1 MSSGRGQPAIG
12 PRLRVLLAA
21 LLAAA
26 VLLTVNSLYLAG
38 VTWLEWLHD
47 QTYQDF
53 TYQVMFL
60 FHLILGL
67 AILLPMLVFIV
78 IHMRNT
84 WHRRNRRAVRAGLA
98 LGASVLALLITGLL
112 LIRFEWFQINDPRL
126 RSGLYWL
133 HVLVPFVIVW
143 LFILHRL
150 AGPPIRWRVGLTTG
164 GLGAA
169 FALVLVVL
177 QAQDP
182 RDWGRPGIQGEA
194 DFSPSLLRT
203 ASGQH
208 IPAERLM
215 IDGYCASC
223 HLDAHDQWQ
232 QSAHRF
238 ASFDNPVYL
247 FSVRNTRAMAMAR
260 DGNTEATRF
269 CAACHDLVPLLS
281 GALDDPNFDDVH
293 HPTANAGI
301 NCVGC
306 HAITHVNSPRGTG
319 DFTIEEPIHYPFAF
333 SESATLQWVSRQLIK
348 AKPDFHNRTFLKPVH
363 QQPEFCSS
371 CHKLHL
377 PEELNHYRWLRGQNH
392 HDSHLLSGVSGHGV
406 ASFYYP
412 NQAQPGC
419 NGCHMPQVASNDFG
433 ARQRNGFGVPTVSNH
448 LFPGANTGLAH
459 LMGLPEETIDAHRD
473 MLQDSLRVDLVALR
487 EGGTIDGPILGPIRP
502 EIPALQPGQTYL
514 LQVVVRNLTVGHHFT
529 QGTADSNE
537 AWVEVHARH
546 HARDHE
552 GEPLG
557 SLGHSGGLAPVSG
570 EVDPWSHF
578 VNVYML
584 DRHGQRIAQRNPEDI
599 FVPLYDHQIPP
610 GSADLLHY
618 RLEVPADAEGELS
631 VVIRLNYR
639 KFDTTL
645 MRYVQGESFAGNDLP
660 ITVIAEDRVTF
671 PIGGPEQSR
680 WVEAPAIPEWERWND
695 YGIGALLKRQN
706 RQLSQA
712 EALFKKVEALG
723 RGEGALNLARV
734 YLQEGRLDEAAV
746 ALRRAARAQPEVYPW
761 SLTWFSGLLLF
772 QQGQY
777 EAAIE
782 AFMGLVET
790 RFHEARSRGFDFAR
804 DYRLLNQ
811 LALAWV
817 ELAAQR
823 PLEADL
829 ALAQA
834 EHWLQ
839 ATLALD
845 PENVTAH
852 YNLARVYRLTQQ
864 PERAHYHAERHQ
876 QYRVD
881 DNARDRA
888 VATARR
894 NNPAADHAAD
904 PVVIYD
910 LHREGRGSHPQ
921 PVSTAPSRLARR

>member
-557 SLGHSGGLAPVSG
+557 SLGHSGGLAPGSG

>member
-1 MSSGRGQPAIG
+1 MLGRRGQPAIG

-26 VLLTVNSLYLAG
+26 VLLTVNSIYLAG
-38 VTWLEWLHD
+38 VTWLEWLHQ

-67 AILLPMLVFIV
+67 AILIPMLVFIV
-78 IHMRNT
+78 AHARNT
-84 WHRRNRRAVRAGLA
+84 WQRRNRRAVRAGLA
-98 LGASVLALLITGLL
+98 LGGAVITLLITGLL
-112 LIRFEWFQINDPRL
+112 LIRFDWFQINDPRV

-223 HLDAHDQWQ
+223 HQDAHDQWQ
-232 QSAHRF
+232 HSAHRF
-238 ASFDNPVYL
+238 SSFDNPVYL

-269 CAACHDLVPLLS
+269 CGACHDLVPLLS

-301 NCVGC
+301 NCLGC

-319 DFTIEEPIHYPFAF
+319 DFTIDEPIHYPFAF
-333 SESATLQWVSRQLIK
+333 SESAAMRWVSQQLIK

-363 QQPEFCSS
+363 QEPEFCST

-412 NQAQPGC
+412 SQAQPGC
-419 NGCHMPQVASNDFG
+419 NGCHMPQVASTDFG
-433 ARQRNGFGVPTVSNH
+433 ARQRNGRGVPTISNH
-448 LFPGANTGLAH
+448 LFPAANTGLAY
-459 LMGLPEETIDAHRD
+459 LMGLPDEVMAAHQD

-487 EGGTIDGPILGPIRP
+487 EGGTIDGPLLGPIRP
-502 EIPALQPGQTYL
+502 EVPALVPGQTYL

-537 AWVEVHARH
+537 AWVEVQARH
-546 HARDHE
+546 HHA
-552 GEPLG
+552 GERR
-557 SLGHSGGLAPVSG
+557 SLGHSGGLEPTQG

-618 RLEVPADAEGELS
+618 RLQVPEDAEGELS

-645 MRYVQGESFAGNDLP
+645 MRYVEGEAFTGNTLP

-671 PIGGPEQSR
+671 PIGGPDQAR
-680 WVEAPAIPEWERWND
+680 WVEAPAIAEWERWND

-712 EALFKKVEALG
+712 EELFKRVEALG

-734 YLQEGRLDEAAV
+734 YLQEGRLDDAAA

-761 SLTWFSGLLLF
+761 SVTWFSGLLLF

-782 AFMGLVET
+782 AFSGLVET

-811 LALAWV
+811 LALSWL
-817 ELAAQR
+817 ELASQR
-823 PLEADL
+823 PLDSAL
-829 ALAQA
+829 ALEQA

-839 ATLALD
+839 ATLTLD

-864 PERAHYHAERHQ
+864 PERAQYHAERHQ

-888 VATARR
+888 LAIARR

-910 LHREGRGSHPQ
+910 LHREGRQSHPQ
-921 PVSTAPSRLARR
+921 AVSTSSSTLARR